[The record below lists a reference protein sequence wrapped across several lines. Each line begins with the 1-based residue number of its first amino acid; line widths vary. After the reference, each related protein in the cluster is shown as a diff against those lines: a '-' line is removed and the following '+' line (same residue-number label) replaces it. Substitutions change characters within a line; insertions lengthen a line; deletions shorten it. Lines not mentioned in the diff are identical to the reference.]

1 MKKRKIVSL
10 VLATVLGASMVLG
23 GCGSKGGSDASNTE
37 GASGESKGKIT
48 IFQQKT
54 EIYDQLKE
62 LAKDYEKETGV
73 EVEVWQISGDDY
85 YQNLKTYPRQPLL
98 SPARI
103 TVPVNMTA
111 AKRYSV

>member
-1 MKKRKIVSL
+1 MKKRRIVSL

-85 YQNLKTYPRQPLL
+85 YQNLKTICQVNPVLPYFHFLPAQRLRRCPL
-98 SPARI
+98 
-103 TVPVNMTA
+103 T
-111 AKRYSV
+111 

>member
-23 GCGSKGGSDASNTE
+23 GCGSNGGSDATNTEGTNTE
-37 GASGESKGKIT
+37 GASGKSSGKIT

-62 LAKDYEKETGV
+62 LAVDYEKETGV

-85 YQNLKTYPRQPLL
+85 
-98 SPARI
+98 
-103 TVPVNMTA
+103 
-111 AKRYSV
+111 